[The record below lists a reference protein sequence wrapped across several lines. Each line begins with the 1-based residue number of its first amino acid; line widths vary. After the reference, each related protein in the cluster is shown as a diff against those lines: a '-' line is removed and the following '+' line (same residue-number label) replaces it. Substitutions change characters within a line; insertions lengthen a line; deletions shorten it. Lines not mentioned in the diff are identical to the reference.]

1 MPGTWGK
8 NGVQGTQSLF
18 SLRLQS
24 QLHRDKSQIS
34 TLRVSE
40 IRKCRAFSPVKIPL

>member
-1 MPGTWGK
+1 MPGPGGK
-8 NGVQGTQSLF
+8 NGVQGTQPLS

-24 QLHRDKSQIS
+24 QLHTDKSQIS

-40 IRKCRAFSPVKIPL
+40 TRKCRAFSPVKIPP